1 MSNSKPLP
9 AARRL
14 TPDQL
19 LPPIGTWSIWAG
31 LILMGAIGMAVAL
44 ASVLKYSTSVR
55 ATAIVR
61 PVGELRWVQAGIAGK
76 ISHIRVQV
84 NQPVRL
90 GDVIAQ
96 LDATSLQTRQQQLQT
111 QLQQEQT
118 QLDQLDQQLQLL
130 TTKIAAETN
139 SAQHFTAIANAE
151 LERDQQALET
161 QQIIN
166 QSELEEANAALSLAT
181 NEYQRYQQLGSGGA
195 VSQIQIEEK
204 LAAVKV
210 AEQRVTRAIAVLSP
224 DRASLSIA
232 QQRLFQVK
240 SAGQSAL
247 ATLKQEQSVLM
258 QQQSVLNIQKVQ
270 TQQALR
276 QIQSELAQ
284 TTIRATGNGVIL
296 RFMLRNPG
304 QTIQVGETLAEIAP
318 TQEALN
324 LRATVAPQDIHSV
337 QLGQVAQMRV
347 TACPYPDY
355 GLLKGRVIAIS
366 PDVVSSQEPPPTNL
380 STPRQPASFE
390 VTIRPDQLELKQGDR
405 RCSLQAG
412 MEAEAAIVAQ
422 EETFLRF
429 LLRRIQL
436 LGDGL

>member
-1 MSNSKPLP
+1 MSNSNPPP

-14 TPDQL
+14 NPDQL
-19 LPPIGTWSIWAG
+19 LPTISTGATWGG
-31 LILMGAIGMAVAL
+31 LILIGAVGIAIAL

-61 PVGELRWVQAGIAGK
+61 PVGELRWVQAGIAGR
-76 ISHIRVQV
+76 ISHIRAQV

-96 LDATSLQTRQQQLQT
+96 LDAAPLQTRQQQLKT
-111 QLQQEQT
+111 QFQQEQT
-118 QLDQLDQQLQLL
+118 QLDQLEQQLQLL

-139 SAQHFTAIANAE
+139 SAQHLTAIANAE
-151 LERDQQALET
+151 MKRDQQALET

-166 QSELEEANAALSLAT
+166 RSELEEANAALSLAK

-232 QQRLFQVK
+232 QQRLFQVE
-240 SAGQSAL
+240 STGQSTL
-247 ATLKQEQSVLM
+247 TTLKQEQSVLM
-258 QQQSVLNIQKVQ
+258 QQQSVLNIQKTQ

-276 QIQSELAQ
+276 QLQSELTQ
-284 TTIRATGNGVIL
+284 TTIRATGNGIIL
-296 RFMLRNPG
+296 RLLLRNPG
-304 QTIQVGETLAEIAP
+304 QTIEVGETLAEIAP
-318 TQEALN
+318 TQEALH

-366 PDVVSSQEPPPTNL
+366 PDAISSNVMSNQEPTPTNL
-380 STPRQPASFE
+380 SAPPASFE

-405 RCSLQAG
+405 RCPIRAG
-412 MEAEAAIVAQ
+412 MEAEATIIAK
-422 EETFLRF
+422 EKTFLRF
-429 LLRRIQL
+429 LLRSLR
-436 LGDGL
+436 